1 MLHTFEARIPVTPE
15 QDQLLAAQAAQWSR
29 AMRQAWVLL
38 TRGGLSKTQAYPCIK
53 AMGLTSHQA
62 GCAIESAQMR
72 LDALQEL
79 KKVEKRQLELSIEQ
93 RERAVRDKERK
104 IASLE
109 KRQAALRIKRDAY
122 APKPGRARTK
132 RYLEVLR
139 KLRELRDEMA
149 FCHNWVRQKGR
160 VLSEKRTKLSPP
172 NADTAACHYRLCFG
186 SKKLL
191 RQRPTEHNAET
202 TPFATLQA
210 WQAQWRNARDG
221 QWWSIGHTDKPRGN
235 KEVQWLPETGQLRI
249 RLTDDLAHA
258 RMDAL
263 GVPHGG
269 TEQKFMPLRMQ
280 CRFALLDGV
289 DFISH
294 KGAAQA
300 ALLEAFGKRP
310 VTMRVLSRLQADG
323 TRAWYVQASLEV
335 PSKFDVQTA
344 RTRGQGVMGVD
355 FNAKGVAWCAVQPD
369 RNPVASAR
377 GFLHWNLRGRT
388 TKERRQEMGSA
399 VAELARHAKRLKV
412 AVAIEDLDFAV
423 RRANARAG
431 AVNKPYNAMLGQ
443 LASSQFAQFVARRCE
458 KEQLHLYKVNPAYSS
473 VGGFAKYGVLYRMTA
488 DVSAALWIGRQ
499 ALYAQP
505 KHTDGVQSEM
515 KQHNESL
522 RLPHFSG
529 NPMQRMKALGGVQ
542 WRDVSRGLGRHR
554 KHWGRKLHEWVTL
567 QVAAASPAKAGPCK
581 GLKRGVQPGT
591 TRTPGAVAAAT
602 VC

>member
-15 QDQLLAAQAAQWSR
+15 QDQLLAAHAAQWSR

-38 TRGGLSKTQAYPCIK
+38 TRGGLSTAQTYPRIK

-62 GCAIESAQMR
+62 KCAIDSAQMR

-79 KKVEKRQLELSIEQ
+79 KKVEKRQLELSLEQ
-93 RERAVRDKERK
+93 RARAVRDKERK

-109 KRQAALRIKRDAY
+109 RRQTALRTKRDAY
-122 APKPGRARTK
+122 APKPGKTRTK
-132 RYLEVLR
+132 RYLEALR
-139 KLRELRDEMA
+139 KLREVRDELA
-149 FCHNWVRQKGR
+149 FCLNWVHQKRQ
-160 VLSEKRTKLSPP
+160 VLQAKQAKLTRLR
-172 NADTAACHYRLCFG
+172 ADIAAQRYSLCFG

-191 RQRPTEHNAET
+191 HQRPVQHNAET
-202 TPFATLQA
+202 TPFATLQD

-221 QWWSIGHTDKPRGN
+221 QWWSIGATDKPCGN
-235 KEVQWLPETGQLRI
+235 PEVQWLPETGQLRM

-263 GVPHGG
+263 GVPHSG

-280 CRFALLDGV
+280 CRFVLLDGV

-294 KGAAQA
+294 KGAARA

-335 PSKFDVQTA
+335 PSQFDVQTA
-344 RTRGQGVMGVD
+344 VTRAQGVLGLD

-369 RNPVASAR
+369 GNPVSGER
-377 GFLHWNLRGRT
+377 GFLPWNLRGRT
-388 TKERRQEMGSA
+388 TKERRQEMGSV
-399 VAELARHAKRLKV
+399 VAELARHARRLKV
-412 AVAIEDLDFAV
+412 ALAIEDLDFAV

-443 LASSQFAQFVARRCE
+443 LANSQFAQFVARRCE
-458 KEQLHLYKVNPAYSS
+458 KEHLHLYHVNPAYSS
-473 VGGFAKYGVLYRMTA
+473 VGGLAKYGVLYRMTA

-499 ALYAQP
+499 ALYAKP
-505 KHTDGVQSEM
+505 KRTDGVQSEM

-522 RLPHFSG
+522 RLPHLSG
-529 NPMQRMKALGGVQ
+529 NPMQRMKALGGCAMEGRAS
-542 WRDVSRGLGRHR
+542 WLG
-554 KHWGRKLHEWVTL
+554 
-567 QVAAASPAKAGPCK
+567 ASPQALGQETARVG
-581 GLKRGVQPGT
+581 G
-591 TRTPGAVAAAT
+591 TPGRRRFPGRGRTLYGTEERRSAWDD
-602 VC
+602 